1 MPNGMILL
9 GEDGMISKRIAMAR
23 KGKGWIQTQLAEAL
37 GVSVDT
43 VRRWEQGKR
52 TPDTDM
58 LQRLAR
64 ALDTSTSYL
73 LGETDDPKRY
83 TSRLSELVGTDG
95 NESSLL
101 ITSKHGISG
110 SSEAESPLP
119 ESNVRLLSERIVEI
133 PVYPISACMGKGFD
147 NEGEACAAID
157 TLYLSRDSVG
167 VDAPERPFALLV
179 EGNSMSPAIEDGER
193 IVVNPHITLGRGDVC
208 LARIRSNGYL
218 RDAVKFYFPRPG
230 GGCILKS
237 SETSGIPPLEFTP
250 QEVKDNDVVIVGRVV
265 YIDTGRKI

>member
-1 MPNGMILL
+1 MSTMGERIKLVREKKGLKQEKL
-9 GEDGMISKRIAMAR
+9 GELIGAHAVTISRWERGINQPNSDALKRIAHVLE
-23 KGKGWIQTQLAEAL
+23 T
-37 GVSVDT
+37 SV
-43 VRRWEQGKR
+43 
-52 TPDTDM
+52 
-58 LQRLAR
+58 A
-64 ALDTSTSYL
+64 YL
-73 LGETDDPKRY
+73 TGETDDPKRY

-110 SSEAESPLP
+110 SPEAESPLP

-179 EGNSMSPAIEDGER
+179 EGDSMSPAIEDGER
-193 IVVNPHITLGRGDVC
+193 IVVNPNITLGRGDVC

>member
-1 MPNGMILL
+1 
-9 GEDGMISKRIAMAR
+9 
-23 KGKGWIQTQLAEAL
+23 
-37 GVSVDT
+37 
-43 VRRWEQGKR
+43 
-52 TPDTDM
+52 M
-58 LQRLAR
+58 LFR
-64 ALDTSTSYL
+64 S
-73 LGETDDPKRY
+73 
-83 TSRLSELVGTDG
+83 
-95 NESSLL
+95 
-101 ITSKHGISG
+101 TSKHGIFG

-133 PVYPISACMGKGFD
+133 PIYPISACMGKGFD

-193 IVVNPHITLGRGDVC
+193 IVVNPNITLGRGDVC

-218 RDAVKFYFPRPG
+218 RDAVKFYFPRPD

-237 SETSGIPPLEFTP
+237 SETSEIQDFIDDWCYTDDQNDDDIAWDEKIEFYTALHDKTP
-250 QEVKDNDVVIVGRVV
+250 YCNE
-265 YIDTGRKI
+265 

>member
-1 MPNGMILL
+1 MSL
-9 GEDGMISKRIAMAR
+9 GTRLKMLR
-23 KGKGWIQTQLAEAL
+23 KQMGFSQERL
-37 GVSVDT
+37 GDLVDAHVNT
-43 VRRWEQGKR
+43 VRRWENGSR
-52 TPDTDM
+52 SPDTEM
-58 LQRLAR
+58 LQKLAR
-64 ALDTSTSYL
+64 ALDTSTGYL

-147 NEGEACAAID
+147 NEGGACAAID

-193 IVVNPHITLGRGDVC
+193 IVVNPNITLGRGDVC

>member
-1 MPNGMILL
+1 MVGDRIKFLREGLNQSQEELASAIGMH
-9 GEDGMISKRIAMAR
+9 SN
-23 KGKGWIQTQLAEAL
+23 
-37 GVSVDT
+37 T
-43 VRRWEQGKR
+43 VARWERGELVPRGTSLSK
-52 TPDTDM
+52 
-58 LQRLAR
+58 LAR
-64 ALDTSTSYL
+64 ALDTSTGYL

-110 SSEAESPLP
+110 SPEAESPLP

-167 VDAPERPFALLV
+167 IDAPERPFALLV

-193 IVVNPHITLGRGDVC
+193 IVVNPNITLGRGDVC

>member
-1 MPNGMILL
+1 MSL
-9 GEDGMISKRIAMAR
+9 GTRLKMLR
-23 KGKGWIQTQLAEAL
+23 KQMGFSQERL
-37 GVSVDT
+37 GDLVDAHVNT
-43 VRRWEQGKR
+43 VRRWENGSR
-52 TPDTDM
+52 SPDTEM
-58 LQRLAR
+58 LQKLAQ
-64 ALDTSTSYL
+64 ALNTTTGYL
-73 LGETDDPKRY
+73 LGETDDPAKPAAVRAPAP
-83 TSRLSELVGTDG
+83 E
-95 NESSLL
+95 
-101 ITSKHGISG
+101 
-110 SSEAESPLP
+110 LP

-133 PVYPISACMGKGFD
+133 PVYPISACMGRGFD

-179 EGNSMSPAIEDGER
+179 EGNSMSPSIEDGER
-193 IVVNPHITLGRGDVC
+193 IVVNPNITPGRGDVC

-230 GGCILKS
+230 GGCVLKS